1 MGEILHEVFYD
12 GRIVWEGLSQGR
24 MIISGSGKQYMRIMP
39 VSSAKGLDERAQR
52 DYNQL
57 NVILPEK

>member
-1 MGEILHEVFYD
+1 MRFFTMGELL
-12 GRIVWEGLSQGR
+12 GRALSEGR

-39 VSSAKGLDERAQR
+39 LSSGKGLDERALR